1 MTKKIILFFF
11 TLSLVFFYSSLLFSG
26 GSIVLAEGGAGGT
39 EQNGGAASGSE
50 TPPAANNNVN
60 LINPLGGTTGNPAGT
75 INSVPQ
81 LIGNIIN
88 AALGIVGSLALVMFI
103 YGGFTWML
111 AAGNEQAVEKGKN
124 ILMWAAIGLVV
135 IFASYSLV
143 SFVISAITKGGT

>member
-1 MTKKIILFFF
+1 MKKFFLLAAIIFQFIILAN
-11 TLSLVFFYSSLLFSG
+11 TASADCVCNGILQLNTADKDCTGQGCSVQLVGPVQPGSNPAPTSLS
-26 GSIVLAEGGAGGT
+26 
-39 EQNGGAASGSE
+39 
-50 TPPAANNNVN
+50 
-60 LINPLGGTTGNPAGT
+60 NPLGPNT
-75 INSVPQ
+75 NSVPK

-88 AALGIVGSLALVMFI
+88 GALGVVGSLALLMFI

-143 SFVISAITKGGT
+143 SFVINNLTGAAGG